1 MPALRPADA
10 LVLFGATGD
19 LAHKQI
25 WPALHAMAKR
35 GALTVPVIGV
45 AYSQWDRDRALDY
58 ARAAVK
64 DSGASV
70 QDDAWKGIEQ
80 SFQYVDGEYRDEATF
95 EALAKAVGDAK
106 SPMHYLAIPPS
117 LFGTVVKALG
127 AAGLADDGRV
137 VIEKPF
143 GHDLE
148 SARALNATLHAVFPE
163 ERIFRIDHYLGK
175 EPVENLAY
183 FRFAN
188 TFLEPVWNRNYVQA
202 VQITMAEDFGVSDRG
217 RFYDETGAIRDV
229 IQNHMLQV
237 AAVLTMEP
245 PVGHDADATRDE
257 KAKALRAMRP
267 LDMRNAV
274 RGQYRGYRDVDGVA
288 ADSTVETYAAVRL
301 HVDSWRWDGV
311 TFVIRA
317 GKCLPVTAAEAL
329 VEFRRPPARPFGESE
344 HLGANYVR
352 FRIQPKVAIGV
363 GARTKTPGEQM
374 VGEDVE
380 LSVADLDVDAMAP
393 YDRLLGD
400 ALAGDPTLFA
410 REDTVEAAWEV
421 VNPILGNAVP
431 AQEYD
436 PGTWGPS
443 DADRLV
449 EHIGGWH
456 DPGP

>member
-1 MPALRPADA
+1 MPALKPADA

-25 WPALHAMAKR
+25 WPALHAMAQR
-35 GALTVPVIGV
+35 GALTVPVVGV
-45 AYSQWDRDRALDY
+45 AFSKWDRDRALDY
-58 ARAAVK
+58 ARTAVK
-64 DSGASV
+64 DSGASTE
-70 QDDAWKGIEQ
+70 DAAWKRIED
-80 SFQYVDGEYRDEATF
+80 SFRYVDGDYRDTKTF
-95 EALAKAVGDAK
+95 EALAQAVGDAT

-117 LFGTVVKALG
+117 LFGEVVQALG

-137 VIEKPF
+137 VVEKPF
-143 GHDLE
+143 GHDLKT
-148 SARALNATLHAVFPE
+148 ARALNAALHAVFPE

-175 EPVENLAY
+175 EPVENLTY

-188 TFLEPVWNRNYVQA
+188 AFLEPVWNRNYVQA

-229 IQNHMLQV
+229 IQNHMLQIL
-237 AAVLTMEP
+237 AVLTMEP

-257 KAKALRAMRP
+257 KAKALRAVRP
-267 LDMRNAV
+267 LDARNIV
-274 RGQYRGYRDVDGVA
+274 RGQFRGYHDVDGVA
-288 ADSTVETYAAVRL
+288 GDSTVETYAAVRL
-301 HVDSWRWDGV
+301 HIDSWRWEDV

-317 GKCLPVTAAEAL
+317 GKCLPLTVAEAL
-329 VEFRRPPARPFGESE
+329 VEFRRPPARVFGEAE
-344 HLGANYVR
+344 HIGANYVR
-352 FRIQPKVAIGV
+352 FRIQPQVAIAV

-380 LSVADLDVDAMAP
+380 LSVSNLDPDAMAP

-400 ALAGDPTLFA
+400 ALAGDPGLFA

-421 VNPILGNAVP
+421 VNPILGNVVP
-431 AQEYD
+431 TQEYD
-436 PGTWGPS
+436 PGTWGPA

-449 EHIGGWH
+449 ERIGGWH
-456 DPGP
+456 VPVA